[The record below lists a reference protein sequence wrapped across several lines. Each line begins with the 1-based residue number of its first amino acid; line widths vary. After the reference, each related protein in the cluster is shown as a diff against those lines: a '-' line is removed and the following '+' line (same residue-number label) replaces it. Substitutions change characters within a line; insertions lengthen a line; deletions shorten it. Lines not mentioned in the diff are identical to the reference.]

1 LISFIGHTLY
11 RLDETKGLN
20 DNEPLYWPN
29 TIQLI
34 LSIQHPRELIYLF
47 QQKSLPA
54 IEHLNITNEN
64 VPRFLSSDVDKL
76 ILNDQLSKD
85 YLREKVDGGIHL
97 RFLLLRYFTLNDVI
111 ILIGSL
117 TMPLLEN
124 LILIDMYDDSKL
136 LFHIC
141 S

>member
-1 LISFIGHTLY
+1 MNE
-11 RLDETKGLN
+11 RKGLN
-20 DNEPLYWPN
+20 GNESLYWPN
-29 TIQLI
+29 TVQLT
-34 LSIQHPRELIYLF
+34 LSIQHPRELICLF

-54 IEHLNITNEN
+54 IEHLNITNEHL
-64 VPRFLSSDVDKL
+64 PTILSSDVDKL

-85 YLREKVDGGIHL
+85 YLRGKIDGGIHL
-97 RFLLLRYFTLNDVI
+97 RFLLLRYLTLNDVI

-124 LILIDMYDDSKL
+124 LILIDVYDDREL

>member
-1 LISFIGHTLY
+1 VNE
-11 RLDETKGLN
+11 RKGLN

-29 TIQLI
+29 TIQLT
-34 LSIQHPRELIYLF
+34 LSIQHPRELIFLF

-64 VPRFLSSDVDKL
+64 LPTILSSDVDKL

-85 YLREKVDGGIHL
+85 NLREKIDGGIHL
-97 RFLLLRYFTLNDVI
+97 RFLLLRYLTLNDVI

-124 LILIDMYDDSKL
+124 FILIHIYDHSKL